1 MSNVTITEFVSS
13 DMHKSYVSDIMEMS
27 IESQQVRDVFRCD
40 TLIDKLKGDLRS
52 KEKVIQLLN
61 ILALNEAIKFESTL
75 SSVHEYKVVSY
86 KNAIK
91 KITDEY
97 SNYDMIHVNSML
109 KKKVIGKNI
118 AERLK
123 SWVTACKVGKD
134 QTGMYLTYPVFQ
146 LSHNDCEQ
154 MKRIF
159 SQSGDVF
166 SNERFEKIFANW
178 PYQNQTILSVFEY
191 GVSNNVF
198 GNGPNPSEASDA
210 SYANDANGSTREF
223 GIQQELLTVMEENLL
238 VTKQNINVMTKA
250 STNNDTQMV
259 VKQKTSLFGMVYN
272 MCYYSIVSLGLYAVV
287 YDLIH
292 MYVDYESF
300 VEKCT

>member
-27 IESQQVRDVFRCD
+27 IESHQVRDVFRCD
-40 TLIDKLKGDLRS
+40 TLIVKLKGDLRS

-97 SNYDMIHVNSML
+97 SNSDMIHVNSML

-123 SWVTACKVGKD
+123 SWVTACRVEQDRSGV
-134 QTGMYLTYPVFQ
+134 YLTYPVFQ
-146 LSHNDCEQ
+146 LTHIDGEQ

-159 SQSGDVF
+159 SESGDAF
-166 SNERFEKIFANW
+166 SNEHFEEIFKNW
-178 PYQNQTILSVFEY
+178 PYHNQSILSVFEY

-210 SYANDANGSTREF
+210 GYADGSTREF

-238 VTKQNINVMTKA
+238 VTKQNIKVMTKA

-259 VKQKTSLFGMVYN
+259 VKQKTSLFGMFYN
-272 MCYYSIVSLGLYAVV
+272 MCYYSIVSLGLYAFI

-292 MYVDYESF
+292 MYVVYESF